1 MRQAELGLW
10 TNGVEGA
17 IVGHRAPSTPAK
29 TMLELIS
36 RQLREVTVRPAVGA
50 DERIRWDALMGA
62 HHYLPL
68 PGLGRAKCAPRR
80 SARRSTGWRSWV
92 GTPARSSS
100 RPATAGSGGCPSS
113 SFAAFHLIANNA
125 RFLILP
131 ECAAA
136 NLASRVLGLS
146 LRRLSGDFR
155 AMHGHPILIA
165 ETFVDPAR
173 FTGACYRAANWQAL
187 GHTRGFARKPGTPAT
202 WVPHGRPKEV
212 LVYPLARD
220 AREQLCRLDDAP
232 KWRSEG
238 DPRPWTAHRLRSLW
252 ECLHGVPDFR
262 STRGRRYPLA
272 TILAIAV
279 AAKLAGYH
287 GATAIGEFSQ
297 ALTQHQLR
305 ALRAF
310 YSPRLGRFTAP
321 STTAFVKVLTNLD
334 PDVLDR
340 AARTW
345 AAQQASRTDPV
356 AIDGKYIRGAARHN
370 PGAKHLLV
378 AAAEH
383 RSGIVLG
390 QEAVEDKSNE
400 IPAVRTLV
408 TGLDLTGRV
417 VTLDAMH
424 TNHHTARCLVEQC
437 GAHYVMTAVKDNCP
451 NLLADL
457 AGLDWEL
464 PQVRATE
471 HHTSDKGHG
480 RIEKRSC
487 RVLDLTEHRDRA
499 PPASSS
505 GRLSHRARAAHRQD
519 RQGRARDRT
528 RPDLRAPRPSHPRRS
543 SWPWCAG
550 IGASKIDSTTCA
562 TSPTTKTAAGCE
574 PATCRAISPASRT
587 SPSPSFASRGASTP
601 SPKPTGTT
609 LGGPRTPC
617 ASSSTRPNAEPHA
630 TATPRR
636 LAPPPRQRSR
646 SPGRAIRASGLL
658 CIPLQTT
665 QIPSSVT
672 SPSSHSTGY
681 PTTTT
686 DSNQSRAHPCTE
698 QNFTLAL

>member
-1 MRQAELGLW
+1 
-10 TNGVEGA
+10 
-17 IVGHRAPSTPAK
+17 
-29 TMLELIS
+29 
-36 RQLREVTVRPAVGA
+36 
-50 DERIRWDALMGA
+50 MGA
-62 HHYLPL
+62 HHYLPFRGLVGRSVRHVAVLGEHWLALVGWHAGAFKLRARDRWIGWL
-68 PGLGRAKCAPRR
+68 PEQQFRR
-80 SARRSTGWRSWV
+80 L
-92 GTPARSSS
+92 
-100 RPATAGSGGCPSS
+100 
-113 SFAAFHLIANNA
+113 HLIANNA

-390 QEAVEDKSNE
+390 QEAVRGQEQRD
-400 IPAVRTLV
+400 PGRAYPGHRARPHRPRRDPRRDAHQPPHRPVLGRAVRRALRDDR
-408 TGLDLTGRV
+408 GQG
-417 VTLDAMH
+417 
-424 TNHHTARCLVEQC
+424 Q
-437 GAHYVMTAVKDNCP
+437 
-451 NLLADL
+451 
-457 AGLDWEL
+457 L
-464 PQVRATE
+464 PQLARRVGWARLGASSGARHRASRRG
-471 HHTSDKGHG
+471 TSDKGHG

-499 PPASSS
+499 PLPHRQVAFRIERERRIVKTGKVEHETVHGLTSVPPDQATSQVVLALVRGHWS
-505 GRLSHRARAAHRQD
+505 IENRLHHVRDVSYDEDRCRVRTGHLPRNLACLTNLAISIVRLKGRFDSLPQAHRHYARRPQD
-519 RQGRARDRT
+519 AVRQLIN
-528 RPDLRAPRPSHPRRS
+528 P
-543 SWPWCAG
+543 
-550 IGASKIDSTTCA
+550 
-562 TSPTTKTAAGCE
+562 
-574 PATCRAISPASRT
+574 
-587 SPSPSFASRGASTP
+587 
-601 SPKPTGTT
+601 PK
-609 LGGPRTPC
+609 R
-617 ASSSTRPNAEPHA
+617 
-630 TATPRR
+630 
-636 LAPPPRQRSR
+636 
-646 SPGRAIRASGLL
+646 
-658 CIPLQTT
+658 
-665 QIPSSVT
+665 
-672 SPSSHSTGY
+672 
-681 PTTTT
+681 
-686 DSNQSRAHPCTE
+686 
-698 QNFTLAL
+698 

>member
-1 MRQAELGLW
+1 
-10 TNGVEGA
+10 
-17 IVGHRAPSTPAK
+17 
-29 TMLELIS
+29 MLELIS
-36 RQLREVTVRPAVGA
+36 RRLREVTVRPAVGA

-62 HHYLPL
+62 HHYLPFRGLVGRSVRHVAVLGEHWLALVGWHAGAFKLRARDRWIGWL
-68 PGLGRAKCAPRR
+68 PEQQFRR
-80 SARRSTGWRSWV
+80 L
-92 GTPARSSS
+92 
-100 RPATAGSGGCPSS
+100 
-113 SFAAFHLIANNA
+113 HLIANNA

-238 DPRPWTAHRLRSLW
+238 NPRPWTAHRLRSLW

-451 NLLADL
+451 NLLAEL

-499 PPASSS
+499 PLPHRQVAFRIERERRIVKTGKVEHETVHGLTSVPPDQATSQAVLALVRGHWS
-505 GRLSHRARAAHRQD
+505 IENRLHHVRDVSYDEDRCRVRTGHLPRNLACLTNLAISIVRLKGCFDSLPQAHRHYARRPQD
-519 RQGRARDRT
+519 AVRQLIN
-528 RPDLRAPRPSHPRRS
+528 P
-543 SWPWCAG
+543 
-550 IGASKIDSTTCA
+550 
-562 TSPTTKTAAGCE
+562 
-574 PATCRAISPASRT
+574 
-587 SPSPSFASRGASTP
+587 
-601 SPKPTGTT
+601 PK
-609 LGGPRTPC
+609 R
-617 ASSSTRPNAEPHA
+617 
-630 TATPRR
+630 
-636 LAPPPRQRSR
+636 
-646 SPGRAIRASGLL
+646 
-658 CIPLQTT
+658 
-665 QIPSSVT
+665 
-672 SPSSHSTGY
+672 
-681 PTTTT
+681 
-686 DSNQSRAHPCTE
+686 
-698 QNFTLAL
+698 